1 MAQINPRTFA
11 DAIQLADN
19 IYELILTNWGN
30 RGLQQDQNNGSI
42 SYPPVK
48 SLPNGSIPIIGDFTL
63 PLIPS
68 LTAIAIAPRSTVDRC
83 IINYTSL
90 PQADPTLTVPATSP
104 GTSPIDEGFVNQG
117 NLLET
122 EQILSVHSPL
132 IGQQPGPMLIRAHET
147 SYFSDA
153 YLPIG
158 NTIVGATMPF
168 GTALP
173 PNISG
178 APVWTNPQLRLLLYL
193 NGKAALPPTK
203 RAPFHF
209 ATSTFT
215 FTTNNTDVLVAVVPF
230 QGRRYAR
237 VNFKSGA
244 GDIILNLTGVQWNGQ
259 PTGPT
264 TWVTNRNIEYP
275 LAGPFNITGPNS
287 VSEIVENPGAMFLL
301 VKANN
306 TNLLDTVRFTIDL
319 FD

>member
-30 RGLQQDQNNGSI
+30 RGLQQDLNNGSI

-48 SLPNGSIPIIGDFTL
+48 SNPDGTIPIIGEFTL

-90 PQADPTLTVPATSP
+90 PQTATTLTPAAPT
-104 GTSPIDEGFVNQG
+104 IDQGFVNQG

-122 EQILSVHSPL
+122 EQVLSIHAPL
-132 IGQQPGPMLIRAHET
+132 IGQQPGPIVIRAHET
-147 SYFSDA
+147 SYFSDSFI
-153 YLPIG
+153 PIG
-158 NTIVGATMPF
+158 NTIVAPAQPF
-168 GTALP
+168 GTAIP
-173 PNISG
+173 PNVSG

-193 NGKAALPPTK
+193 NGKAALPPPR

-209 ATSTFT
+209 ATSSFT
-215 FTTNNTDVLVAVVPF
+215 FTTANTQTVLAVVPF

-244 GDIILNLTGVQWNGQ
+244 GDIILNLTGVQWNGT
-259 PTGPT
+259 PTGGP
-264 TWVTNRNIEYP
+264 TWVINRNFEYP
-275 LAGPFNITGPNS
+275 LAGPINITGPNS
-287 VSEIVENPGAMFLL
+287 VSPIVENPGAAFLL
-301 VKANN
+301 VKAES
-306 TNLLDTVRFTIDL
+306 TNLLDTVRFTVDV